1 MFDVLI
7 KGGMVCD
14 GLSSTPRV
22 CDVAV
27 SGDTISAVGD
37 LAGAAA
43 HETLEA
49 QGHLVCPG
57 FIDVH
62 SHSDAYL
69 LLEPQAACK
78 LYQGVTTEIVGNCG
92 ASAAPLHGEYRM
104 PSDWADKTYPAPWK
118 SVAEYGERLA
128 EARPAI
134 NVVLLIGHNTLRAGV
149 RGYGDGHATPDE
161 LSTMIYRLEQALE
174 EGGRGLSSGLEYVPG
189 MFAPPEELFRLAEP
203 VARRGG
209 IYTSHMRSEAEGLV
223 DSVNETL
230 AVGRATGVRVQ
241 VSHFKALGRR
251 NWHLLEPAI
260 ECIASARAD
269 GMAVAADR
277 YPYTCSSTSLD
288 VIFPAWSEDG
298 GRNAVLARLRDPSTR
313 ARIREDLLAKYDDED
328 WQTITIGSTAHLDN
342 RAFRGQPLCDVARA
356 LDLEPVDAVLHLTDT
371 DDLETTAFFFGMS
384 EESMLRIFGLPYVML
399 GSDGSLRAPEGP
411 LSHDHPHPRAY
422 GSFSRFLRMALD
434 GQTVSLTEA
443 IAKMTSLSAETFG
456 LSDRGV
462 LARGKKADVVVLN
475 PGRVR
480 DCATFGEPHQF
491 SEGVVDVLVNGSI
504 AVRNG
509 VLSGARA
516 GRFLR

>member
-7 KGGMVCD
+7 KGGKVCD
-14 GLSSTPRV
+14 GLSNAPRV
-22 CDVAV
+22 CDVAL
-27 SGDTISAVGD
+27 SGDTIADVGD
-37 LAGAAA
+37 LAEATA

-49 QGHLVCPG
+49 AGKLVCPG

-118 SVAEYGERLA
+118 SVADYGERLA
-128 EARPAI
+128 EACPAI

-149 RGYGDGHATPDE
+149 RGYGDGHASPDE
-161 LSTMIYRLEQALE
+161 LSTMIRRLEQALE

-189 MFAPPEELFRLAEP
+189 MFAPPEELFALVEP

-260 ECIASARAD
+260 ECIAAAQAD

-277 YPYTCSSTSLD
+277 YPYTCSSTNLD

-298 GRNAVLARLRDPSTR
+298 GRDAVLARLRDASTR
-313 ARIREDLLAKYDDED
+313 RRIREDLLAQYSEED

-342 RAFRGQPLCDVARA
+342 QSFRGQSLCDVARA
-356 LDLEPVDAVLHLTDT
+356 LDLDPVDAVLHLTDS
-371 DDLETTAFFFGMS
+371 DDLETTAFFFGMR
-384 EESMLRIFGLPYVML
+384 EENMHRVFGLSYVML

-434 GQTVSLTEA
+434 GQSMSLTDA
-443 IAKMTSLSAETFG
+443 IKKMTSLSAETFG
-456 LSDRGV
+456 LTDRGV
-462 LARGKKADVVVLN
+462 LSRGKKADVVVLD
-475 PGRVR
+475 PERVR
-480 DCATFGEPHQF
+480 DCATFGTPHQF
-491 SEGVVDVLVNGSI
+491 SEGVCDVVVNGTM
-504 AVRNG
+504 AMRDG
-509 VLSGARA
+509 ELTGARA
-516 GRFLR
+516 GQFLR